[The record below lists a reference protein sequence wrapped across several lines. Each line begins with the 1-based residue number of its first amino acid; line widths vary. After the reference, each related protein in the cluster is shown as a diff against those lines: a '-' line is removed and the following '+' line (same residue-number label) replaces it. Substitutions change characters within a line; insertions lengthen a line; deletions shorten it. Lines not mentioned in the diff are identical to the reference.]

1 MAFQEVCVPLYSG
14 ILLHGFGARY
24 DLPISLALYLY
35 AAAGVVVVS
44 FVMVAIFAGNRVGET
59 SVAYPRWRA
68 PWLLALGRSSLVKAV
83 TGAIGVLGLLA
94 VIVTGLFGSTDPVR
108 NPSEYLL
115 WVYFWAGLVILSGLV
130 GNLWTPFN
138 PWTALHDLFTGG
150 RPREPLARLPEG
162 LGVWPAVVL
171 YFGFALF
178 ELASGVANQPR
189 LVGILTLVYSLF
201 TLAGMAVFGRKSW
214 LRHFEAFT
222 VLFSIVGRFGPV
234 ETERDDAGHLR
245 AVWLRP
251 WGTGLL
257 QPVRAGW
264 DWVCFVILM
273 LSSLAFDGIIAPTP
287 AWTAFAGALQPWSAG
302 LGQLGTPAVRTLGL
316 LLLSAAFL
324 LIFVA
329 VVRLMLYFGSSSGKE
344 LEAITAFALTLVPI
358 ALVYNAAHN
367 YSYLTIQAQGIVP
380 LLADPLAR
388 GWHLLPT
395 SDYRVS
401 FALAGA
407 ATVWYVQ
414 VVLIVIGHV
423 IAVYLAHLRAGE
435 RFKTAQQ
442 VLLSQYPMLL
452 LMVLYTMTSL
462 WILAQPI
469 TREV

>member
-1 MAFQEVCVPLYSG
+1 MSSAIFR
-14 ILLHGFGARY
+14 HGFGVRY

-44 FVMVAIFAGNRVGET
+44 FVMVAIFAGDRTGKAAVT
-59 SVAYPRWRA
+59 YPRWPA
-68 PWLLALGRSSLVKAV
+68 PWLLALGRSRVVKV
-83 TGAIGVLGLLA
+83 ITGALGVLGLLT
-94 VIVTGLFGSTDPVR
+94 VIVTGLFGSTDPLH
-108 NPSEYLL
+108 NPSEYLT
-115 WVYFWAGLVILSGLV
+115 WVYFWAGMVILSGLV
-130 GNLWTPFN
+130 GNLWTLFN
-138 PWTALHDLFTGG
+138 PWTALYDLLTGG
-150 RPREPLARLPEG
+150 KPREPLLRLPEG
-162 LGVWPAVVL
+162 LGVWPAVAV
-171 YFGFALF
+171 YFAFAFF
-178 ELASGVANQPR
+178 ELGSGVANQPR
-189 LVGILTLVYSLF
+189 VVGFLALAYTAL
-201 TLAGMAVFGRKSW
+201 TLAGMAVFGRDRW
-214 LRHFEAFT
+214 LRQVEAFT

-257 QPVRAGW
+257 QPVKAGW
-264 DWVCFVILM
+264 DMVAFVILM
-273 LSSLAFDGIIAPTP
+273 LSSLAFDGITAPTP
-287 AWTAFAGALQPWSAG
+287 AWTAFVSALQPWSAALGPLRSPVVKG
-302 LGQLGTPAVRTLGL
+302 LGLV
-316 LLLSAAFL
+316 LLSAGFL

-329 VVRLMLYFGSSSGKE
+329 VARLMLYFGSSSGNE

-367 YSYLTIQAQGIVP
+367 YSYLTIQAQGLFP

-395 SDYRVS
+395 SGYQVS

-414 VVLIVIGHV
+414 VVLIVVGHV

-442 VLLSQYPMLL
+442 VLLSQYPMLV

-469 TREV
+469 TREG